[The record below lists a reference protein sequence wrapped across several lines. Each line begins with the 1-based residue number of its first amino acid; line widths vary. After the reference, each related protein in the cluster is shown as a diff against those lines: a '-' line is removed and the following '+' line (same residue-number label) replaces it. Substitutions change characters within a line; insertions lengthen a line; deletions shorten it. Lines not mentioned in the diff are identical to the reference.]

1 MARSVHESQA
11 TGKWQRGEGQGRPPA
26 SHRPAEQG
34 IQPPPAMPTD
44 PVRTSNLKVKRDEAI
59 FFTTQLAVMVD
70 TGVTISE
77 ALDAIADQA
86 HHPTMQA
93 IVGDLSAQVK
103 GGMAFSAALERY
115 PRVFSRLF
123 VALMRASEVSG
134 SMGTMLQR
142 ASDYLKQERET
153 VKRVKGAMIYPICML
168 SFCALV
174 VTGLLIFILPR
185 FEKIYAGKGAILP
198 LPTRMLLG
206 LSNGLVDY
214 WPLVLLVLIGGI
226 VGLWLFLRS
235 QSGREF
241 RDTLRIRMPVIGKM
255 YRKAYL
261 ARSLRTMA
269 TMVATGVNV
278 LEGLE
283 ITSQVAGN
291 RHFEKIWTSVAEHAK
306 EGSSLSEELGRHA
319 LIPPTVSHMVAAGEK
334 AGQLANVMGRIAEF
348 CEEDVKVAVKAVT
361 SLIEP
366 AMIITMGLLIG
377 GIAMALL
384 LPVFSM
390 STLVSK

>member
-1 MARSVHESQA
+1 
-11 TGKWQRGEGQGRPPA
+11 
-26 SHRPAEQG
+26 
-34 IQPPPAMPTD
+34 
-44 PVRTSNLKVKRDEAI
+44 
-59 FFTTQLAVMVD
+59 
-70 TGVTISE
+70 VTISE

-86 HHPTMQA
+86 HHPSMKAVVT
-93 IVGDLSAQVK
+93 DLSMQVK
-103 GGMAFSAALERY
+103 GGVAFSSALERS

-123 VALMRASEVSG
+123 VALMRASEASG

-174 VTGLLIFILPR
+174 VIGLLVFILPR

-198 LPTRMLLG
+198 LPTRILLG
-206 LSNGLVDY
+206 ISHVLIGY
-214 WPLVLLVLIGGI
+214 WPLVLAGLVGAI
-226 VGLWLFLRS
+226 VGLCFF
-235 QSGREF
+235 F
-241 RDTLRIRMPVIGKM
+241 RCEAGKKMLDTVRIRMPLIGKM

-269 TMVATGVNV
+269 TMVSTGVNV
-278 LEGLE
+278 LEGLA
-283 ITSQVAGN
+283 ITAKVAGN
-291 RHFEKIWTSVAEHAK
+291 RHYEKIWKSVAEHAR

-334 AGQLANVMGRIAEF
+334 AGKLANVMERVADF
-348 CEEDVKVAVKAVT
+348 CDEDVKVAVKAVT

-384 LPVFSM
+384 LPVFSL
-390 STLVSK
+390 SSLVSK